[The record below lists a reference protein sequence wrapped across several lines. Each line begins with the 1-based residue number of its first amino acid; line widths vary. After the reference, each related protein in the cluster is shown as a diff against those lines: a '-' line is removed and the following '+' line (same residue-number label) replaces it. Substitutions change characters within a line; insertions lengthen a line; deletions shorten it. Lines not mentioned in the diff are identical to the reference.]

1 MIGKLLRQILVSAL
15 LFLSVFYI
23 LLQVD
28 WVSIVPIDRARV
40 ERYLGKLVWLSY
52 SSQYREIENKDVVAP
67 VDDLLTRL
75 CETNGLVRDSIKL
88 RVVRASEENA
98 FAGPDRYIVVHSA
111 LISNSVDEEEL
122 AGVLAHELAH
132 IQKNHVW
139 STVKKEL
146 GLSLFFITM
155 SGNGEQLAELTKIL
169 ASSFYSREQETEADC
184 TSVAYL
190 CNAGINPEG
199 MVRFMQRMSEDGDG
213 YVPEWMST
221 HPNWEHRIATL
232 RMAMKEC
239 EMKEKSSVISTEAWE
254 RMKRCLGKNVSAS
267 KSTGKDN

>member
-15 LFLSVFYI
+15 LFLGVFYA

-28 WVSIVPIDRARV
+28 WGSMVPIDRSRV

-52 SSQYREIENKDVVAP
+52 SSQYHEIKNKEVVAP
-67 VDDLLTRL
+67 VDNLLTRL
-75 CETNGLVRDSIKL
+75 CEANGLERDSIKL
-88 RVVRASEENA
+88 RVVRASEVNA
-98 FAGPDRYIVVHSA
+98 FAGPDCYLVIHSA
-111 LISNSVDEEEL
+111 LISNCVDEEEL

-146 GLSLFFITM
+146 GLSLFFITL

-184 TSVAYL
+184 TLVAYL
-190 CNAGINPEG
+190 CNAGVHPEG
-199 MVRFMQRMSEDGDG
+199 MVRFMQRMSEDDG

-232 RMAMKEC
+232 RMAMKEQ
-239 EMKEKSSVISTEAWE
+239 EMKKKRSVINAEDWK
-254 RMKRCLGKNVSAS
+254 RMKRYLGKDVKSS
-267 KSTGKDN
+267 KSVDKLK